1 VVLPLNDEKLEE
13 LLIDDDD
20 WEISST
26 RKKKFM

>member
-1 VVLPLNDEKLEE
+1 MNEKLEE